1 MRLGGELPG
10 KSGEMIDSHAHLFF
24 DAFDEDRDQVLVRAR
39 EAGVTAIIN
48 VGIDAA
54 TSQAAVDLAL
64 RHEDLHATA
73 GLHPTS
79 RVPDRDAEL
88 ESLARLIRTHRRTIV
103 ALGEIGLDYHWKD
116 VAAEEQRPRLRAQ
129 LDLALDSGLP
139 VVIHCRDAMSDL
151 LACLESA
158 PSLPPGVFH
167 CFAGGPDDAR
177 RVLDLGFQISFAGNV
192 TYPKAVDLQ
201 TVAREVPPE
210 RLLLETD
217 SPFLP
222 PQPRRGRR
230 NEPAFARYTLE
241 FLAGLHGLSAA
252 DLERITTGNATHLF
266 DLNTD
271 RSTGV

>member
-1 MRLGGELPG
+1 
-10 KSGEMIDSHAHLFF
+10 MIDSHAHLFF
-24 DAFDEDRDQVLVRAR
+24 DAFDTDRDQVLVRAR

-48 VGIDAA
+48 VGIDAP

-64 RHEDLHATA
+64 RHEELHATA

-79 RVPDRDAEL
+79 RVQDRNAEL
-88 ESLARLIRTHRRTIV
+88 ESLDRLIRTHRHAIV
-103 ALGEIGLDYHWKD
+103 ALGEIGLDYYWKD
-116 VAAEEQRPRLRAQ
+116 VPAEEQRPRLLAQ
-129 LDLALDSGLP
+129 LALAVEFDLP
-139 VVIHCRDAMSDL
+139 VVIHCRDAMADL

-158 PSLPPGVFH
+158 SALPTGVFH
-167 CFAGGPDDAR
+167 CFAGGTGDAR

-192 TYPKAVDLQ
+192 TYPKAVELQ

-241 FLAGLHGLSAA
+241 FLAGLHDLSVE
-252 DLERITTGNATHLF
+252 DLERLTTGNTQRLF

-271 RSTGV
+271 CSTGV